1 MFITTKVFDGS
12 QREVA
17 LVKFKLIV
25 LVLCAAVT
33 LSFSKTITVGTSA
46 DFPPFEYIENG
57 QFVGLDMDLMR
68 EIAKIAGFEL
78 KFVDMSFDSLIPAL
92 RAGQIDVAAAAMTI
106 TDERKQ
112 VVDFSIPYWTADQS
126 VIVKADSNLTITVLF
141 GKYKIGVQTGTT
153 GDLWCTDELV
163 GKGILP
169 EKNLK
174 RYDTFILALSDLLNG
189 NIDAIVLDSPVA
201 NRFAATKPV
210 KVVGIIVT
218 GEQYGIAVRKGNK
231 ELLEAINR
239 ALRQIIDSGKMAELI
254 DKYF

>member
-1 MFITTKVFDGS
+1 MKFTRAMF
-12 QREVA
+12 
-17 LVKFKLIV
+17 LI
-25 LVLCAAVT
+25 LIL
-33 LSFSKTITVGTSA
+33 LSAMTFSRTITVGTSA

-57 QFVGLDMDLMR
+57 QFVGFDMDLMR
-68 EIAKIAGFEL
+68 EIAKIAGFDL

-92 RAGQIDVAAAAMTI
+92 RAGQVDVVAAAMTI

-126 VIVKADSNLTITVLF
+126 VIVKSESPLTITVLF
-141 GKYKIGVQTGTT
+141 SKGKIGVQTGTT
-153 GDLWCTDELV
+153 GDLWCTDNLV
-163 GKGILP
+163 STGMLP

-174 RYDTFILALSDLLNG
+174 RYDTFVLALSDLLNG

-210 KVVGIIVT
+210 RVVGIITT
-218 GEQYGIAVRKGNK
+218 GEQYGVAVRKGEK
-231 ELLEAINR
+231 ELLEKINNAIKVLNE
-239 ALRQIIDSGKMAELI
+239 SGKMSELI

>member
-1 MFITTKVFDGS
+1 V
-12 QREVA
+12 
-17 LVKFKLIV
+17 LLLISFV
-25 LVLCAAVT
+25 LFARTV
-33 LSFSKTITVGTSA
+33 TVGTSA

-57 QFVGLDMDLMR
+57 QFVGFDMDLMR

-106 TDERKQ
+106 TEERKK
-112 VVDFSIPYWTADQS
+112 VVDFSMPYWSADQS
-126 VIVKADSNLTITVLF
+126 IIVKADSDFTITVLF
-141 GKYKIGVQTGTT
+141 GKYRIGVQTGTT
-153 GDLWCTDELV
+153 GDLWCTENLV
-163 GKGILP
+163 QKGLLP
-169 EKNLK
+169 ERNLK

-231 ELLEAINR
+231 ELLDKINQ
-239 ALRQIIDSGKMAELI
+239 ALKTLIETGKINELI

>member
-1 MFITTKVFDGS
+1 VKQVKVFLS
-12 QREVA
+12 V
-17 LVKFKLIV
+17 LLLISFV
-25 LVLCAAVT
+25 LFARTV
-33 LSFSKTITVGTSA
+33 TVGTSA

-57 QFVGLDMDLMR
+57 QFVGFDMDLMR

-106 TDERKQ
+106 TEERKK
-112 VVDFSIPYWTADQS
+112 VVDFSMPYWTADQS
-126 VIVKADSNLTITVLF
+126 IIVKADSDLTITVLF
-141 GKYKIGVQTGTT
+141 GKYRIGVQTGTT
-153 GDLWCTDELV
+153 GDLWCTENLV
-163 GKGILP
+163 EKGLLP
-169 EKNLK
+169 ERNLK

-231 ELLEAINR
+231 ELLNKINQ
-239 ALRQIIDSGKMAELI
+239 ALKTLIETGKINELI

>member
-1 MFITTKVFDGS
+1 VKQVKVFLS
-12 QREVA
+12 V
-17 LVKFKLIV
+17 LLLISFV
-25 LVLCAAVT
+25 LFARTV
-33 LSFSKTITVGTSA
+33 TVGTSA

-57 QFVGLDMDLMR
+57 QFVGFDMDLMR

-106 TDERKQ
+106 TEERKK
-112 VVDFSIPYWTADQS
+112 VVDFSMPYWTADQS
-126 VIVKADSNLTITVLF
+126 IIVKAGSDLTITVLF
-141 GKYKIGVQTGTT
+141 GKYRIGVQTGTT
-153 GDLWCTDELV
+153 GDLWCTENLV
-163 GKGILP
+163 EKGLLP
-169 EKNLK
+169 ERNLK

-231 ELLEAINR
+231 ELLNKINQ
-239 ALRQIIDSGKMAELI
+239 ALKTLIETGKINELI

>member
-1 MFITTKVFDGS
+1 MKQVKVFLS
-12 QREVA
+12 V
-17 LVKFKLIV
+17 LLLISFV
-25 LVLCAAVT
+25 LFARTV
-33 LSFSKTITVGTSA
+33 TVGTSA

-57 QFVGLDMDLMR
+57 QFVGFDMDLMR

-106 TDERKQ
+106 TEERKK
-112 VVDFSIPYWTADQS
+112 VVDFSMPYWSADQS
-126 VIVKADSNLTITVLF
+126 IIVKADSDFTITVLF
-141 GKYKIGVQTGTT
+141 GKYRIGVQTGTT
-153 GDLWCTDELV
+153 GDLWCTENLV
-163 GKGILP
+163 EKGLLP
-169 EKNLK
+169 ERNLK

-231 ELLEAINR
+231 ELLDKINQ
-239 ALRQIIDSGKMAELI
+239 ALKTLIETGKINELI

>member
-1 MFITTKVFDGS
+1 MKLKSFLFVLLLLT
-12 QREVA
+12 A
-17 LVKFKLIV
+17 L
-25 LVLCAAVT
+25 A
-33 LSFSKTITVGTSA
+33 FSKTITVGTSA

-57 QFVGLDMDLMR
+57 QFVGFDMDLMR
-68 EIAKIAGFEL
+68 EIAKIEGFEL

-106 TDERKQ
+106 TEERKQ

-126 VIVKADSNLTITVLF
+126 VIVKADSSLTITALF

-163 GKGILP
+163 AKGILP
-169 EKNLK
+169 ERNLK

-231 ELLEAINR
+231 ELLNAINN
-239 ALRQIIDSGKMAELI
+239 ALKQIIESGKMNELI

>member
-1 MFITTKVFDGS
+1 VKQVKVFLS
-12 QREVA
+12 V
-17 LVKFKLIV
+17 LLLISFV
-25 LVLCAAVT
+25 LFARTV
-33 LSFSKTITVGTSA
+33 IVGTSA

-57 QFVGLDMDLMR
+57 QFVGFDMDLMR

-106 TDERKQ
+106 TEERKK
-112 VVDFSIPYWTADQS
+112 VVDFSMPYWTADQS
-126 VIVKADSNLTITVLF
+126 IIVKADSDFTITVLF
-141 GKYKIGVQTGTT
+141 GKYRIGVQTGTT
-153 GDLWCTDELV
+153 GDLWCTENLV
-163 GKGILP
+163 EKGLLP
-169 EKNLK
+169 ERNLK

-201 NRFAATKPV
+201 NKFAATKPV

-231 ELLEAINR
+231 ELLNKINQ
-239 ALRQIIDSGKMAELI
+239 ALKTLIETGKINELI

>member
-1 MFITTKVFDGS
+1 VKQVKVFLS
-12 QREVA
+12 V
-17 LVKFKLIV
+17 LLLISFV
-25 LVLCAAVT
+25 LFARTV
-33 LSFSKTITVGTSA
+33 TVGTSA

-57 QFVGLDMDLMR
+57 QFVGFDMDLMR

-106 TDERKQ
+106 TEERKK
-112 VVDFSIPYWTADQS
+112 VVDFSMPYWTADQS
-126 VIVKADSNLTITVLF
+126 IIVKADSDLTITVLF
-141 GKYKIGVQTGTT
+141 GKYRIGVQTGTT
-153 GDLWCTDELV
+153 GDLWCTENLV
-163 GKGILP
+163 EKGLLP
-169 EKNLK
+169 ERNLK

-231 ELLEAINR
+231 ELLDKINQ
-239 ALRQIIDSGKMAELI
+239 ALKTLIETGKINELI

>member
-1 MFITTKVFDGS
+1 MSRVFLS
-12 QREVA
+12 V
-17 LVKFKLIV
+17 LILASCV
-25 LVLCAAVT
+25 LFAETV
-33 LSFSKTITVGTSA
+33 TVGTSA

-57 QFVGLDMDLMR
+57 QFVGFDMDLMR
-68 EIAKIAGFEL
+68 EIARIAGFEL

-106 TDERKQ
+106 TEERKK
-112 VVDFSIPYWTADQS
+112 VVDFSMPYWSADQS
-126 VIVKADSNLTITVLF
+126 IIVRADSDLTVTVLF
-141 GKYKIGVQTGTT
+141 GKYRIGVQTGTT
-153 GDLWCTDELV
+153 GDLWCTENLV
-163 GKGILP
+163 EKGLLP
-169 EKNLK
+169 ERNLK

-210 KVVGIIVT
+210 KVVGVIVT

-231 ELLEAINR
+231 ELLDKINQ
-239 ALRQIIDSGKMAELI
+239 ALKTLTETGKINELI

>member
-1 MFITTKVFDGS
+1 VLL
-12 QREVA
+12 
-17 LVKFKLIV
+17 LVSFV
-25 LVLCAAVT
+25 LFARTV
-33 LSFSKTITVGTSA
+33 TVGTSA

-57 QFVGLDMDLMR
+57 QFVGFDMDLMR

-106 TDERKQ
+106 TDERKM
-112 VVDFSIPYWTADQS
+112 VVDFSMPYWTADQS
-126 VIVKADSNLTITVLF
+126 IIVKADSDLTITVLF
-141 GKYKIGVQTGTT
+141 GKYRIGVQTGTT
-153 GDLWCTDELV
+153 GDLWCTENLV
-163 GKGILP
+163 EKGLLP
-169 EKNLK
+169 ERNLK

-231 ELLEAINR
+231 ELLDKINQ
-239 ALRQIIDSGKMAELI
+239 ALKTLIETGKINELI

>member
-1 MFITTKVFDGS
+1 VKQVKVFLS
-12 QREVA
+12 V
-17 LVKFKLIV
+17 LLLISFV
-25 LVLCAAVT
+25 LFARTV
-33 LSFSKTITVGTSA
+33 IVGTSA

-57 QFVGLDMDLMR
+57 QFVGFDMDLMR

-78 KFVDMSFDSLIPAL
+78 KFGDMSFDSLIPAL
-92 RAGQIDVAAAAMTI
+92 RVGQIDVAAAAMTI
-106 TDERKQ
+106 TEERKK
-112 VVDFSIPYWTADQS
+112 VVDFSMPYWTADQS
-126 VIVKADSNLTITVLF
+126 IIVKADSDFTITVLF
-141 GKYKIGVQTGTT
+141 GKYRIGVQTGTT
-153 GDLWCTDELV
+153 GDLWCTENLV
-163 GKGILP
+163 EKGLLP
-169 EKNLK
+169 ERNLK

-231 ELLEAINR
+231 ELLNKINQ
-239 ALRQIIDSGKMAELI
+239 ALKTLIETGKINELI

>member
-1 MFITTKVFDGS
+1 MKQVKVFLS
-12 QREVA
+12 V
-17 LVKFKLIV
+17 LLLISFV
-25 LVLCAAVT
+25 LFARTV
-33 LSFSKTITVGTSA
+33 IVGTSA

-57 QFVGLDMDLMR
+57 QFVGFDMDLMR

-78 KFVDMSFDSLIPAL
+78 KFGDMSFDSLIPAL
-92 RAGQIDVAAAAMTI
+92 RVGQIDVAAAAMTI
-106 TDERKQ
+106 TEERKK
-112 VVDFSIPYWTADQS
+112 VVDFSMPYWTADQS
-126 VIVKADSNLTITVLF
+126 IIVKADSDLTITVLF
-141 GKYKIGVQTGTT
+141 GKYRIGVQTGTT
-153 GDLWCTDELV
+153 GDLWCTENLV
-163 GKGILP
+163 EKGLLP
-169 EKNLK
+169 ERNLK

-231 ELLEAINR
+231 ELLNKINQ
-239 ALRQIIDSGKMAELI
+239 ALKTLIETGKINELI

>member
-1 MFITTKVFDGS
+1 MKQVKVFLS
-12 QREVA
+12 V
-17 LVKFKLIV
+17 LLLISFV
-25 LVLCAAVT
+25 LFARTV
-33 LSFSKTITVGTSA
+33 TVGTSA

-57 QFVGLDMDLMR
+57 QFVGFDMDLMR

-106 TDERKQ
+106 TEERKK
-112 VVDFSIPYWTADQS
+112 VVDFSMPYWFADQS
-126 VIVKADSNLTITVLF
+126 IIVKADSDFTITVLF
-141 GKYKIGVQTGTT
+141 GKYRIGVQTGTT
-153 GDLWCTDELV
+153 GDLWCTENLV
-163 GKGILP
+163 EKGLLP
-169 EKNLK
+169 ERNLK

-201 NRFAATKPV
+201 SRFAATKPV

-231 ELLEAINR
+231 ELLDKINQ
-239 ALRQIIDSGKMAELI
+239 ALKTLIETGKINELI

>member
-1 MFITTKVFDGS
+1 V
-12 QREVA
+12 
-17 LVKFKLIV
+17 LLLISFV
-25 LVLCAAVT
+25 LFARTV
-33 LSFSKTITVGTSA
+33 TVGTSA

-57 QFVGLDMDLMR
+57 QFVGFDMDLMR

-78 KFVDMSFDSLIPAL
+78 KFGDMSFDSLIPAL
-92 RAGQIDVAAAAMTI
+92 RVGQIDVAAAAMTI
-106 TDERKQ
+106 TEERKK
-112 VVDFSIPYWTADQS
+112 VVDFSMPYWTADQS
-126 VIVKADSNLTITVLF
+126 IIVKADSDFTITVLF
-141 GKYKIGVQTGTT
+141 GKYRIGVQTGTT
-153 GDLWCTDELV
+153 GDLWCTENLV
-163 GKGILP
+163 EKGLLP
-169 EKNLK
+169 ERNLK

-231 ELLEAINR
+231 ELLNKINQ
-239 ALRQIIDSGKMAELI
+239 ALKTLIETGKINELI

>member
-1 MFITTKVFDGS
+1 VKQVKVFLS
-12 QREVA
+12 V
-17 LVKFKLIV
+17 LLLISFV
-25 LVLCAAVT
+25 LFARTV
-33 LSFSKTITVGTSA
+33 IVGTSA

-57 QFVGLDMDLMR
+57 QFVGFDMDLMR

-78 KFVDMSFDSLIPAL
+78 KFGDMSFDSLIPAL
-92 RAGQIDVAAAAMTI
+92 RVGQIDVAAAAMTI
-106 TDERKQ
+106 TEERKK
-112 VVDFSIPYWTADQS
+112 VVDFSMPYWTADQS
-126 VIVKADSNLTITVLF
+126 IIVKADSDLTITVLF
-141 GKYKIGVQTGTT
+141 GKYRIGVQTGTT
-153 GDLWCTDELV
+153 GDLWCTENLV
-163 GKGILP
+163 EKGLLP
-169 EKNLK
+169 ERNLK

-231 ELLEAINR
+231 ELLDKINQ
-239 ALRQIIDSGKMAELI
+239 ALKTLIETGKINELI

>member
-1 MFITTKVFDGS
+1 M
-12 QREVA
+12 
-17 LVKFKLIV
+17 LLLISFV
-25 LVLCAAVT
+25 LFARTV
-33 LSFSKTITVGTSA
+33 IVGTSA

-57 QFVGLDMDLMR
+57 QFVGFDMDLMR

-78 KFVDMSFDSLIPAL
+78 KFGDMSFDSLIPAL
-92 RAGQIDVAAAAMTI
+92 RVGQIDVAAAAMTI
-106 TDERKQ
+106 TEERKK
-112 VVDFSIPYWTADQS
+112 VVDFSMPYWTADQS
-126 VIVKADSNLTITVLF
+126 IIVKADSDFTITVLF
-141 GKYKIGVQTGTT
+141 GKYRIGVQTGTT
-153 GDLWCTDELV
+153 GDLWCTENLV
-163 GKGILP
+163 EKGLLP
-169 EKNLK
+169 ERNLK

-231 ELLEAINR
+231 ELLNKINQ
-239 ALRQIIDSGKMAELI
+239 ALKTLIETGKINELI

>member
-1 MFITTKVFDGS
+1 VKQVKVFLS
-12 QREVA
+12 V
-17 LVKFKLIV
+17 LLLISFV
-25 LVLCAAVT
+25 LFARTV
-33 LSFSKTITVGTSA
+33 TVGTSA

-57 QFVGLDMDLMR
+57 QFVGFDMDLMR

-106 TDERKQ
+106 TEERKK
-112 VVDFSIPYWTADQS
+112 VVDFSMPYWSADQS
-126 VIVKADSNLTITVLF
+126 IIVKADSDFTITVLF
-141 GKYKIGVQTGTT
+141 GKYRIGVQTGTT
-153 GDLWCTDELV
+153 GDLWCTENLV
-163 GKGILP
+163 QKGLLP
-169 EKNLK
+169 ERNLK

-231 ELLEAINR
+231 ELLDKINQ
-239 ALRQIIDSGKMAELI
+239 ALKTLIETGKINELI

>member
-1 MFITTKVFDGS
+1 VKQVKVFLS
-12 QREVA
+12 V
-17 LVKFKLIV
+17 LLLISFV
-25 LVLCAAVT
+25 LFARTV
-33 LSFSKTITVGTSA
+33 TVGTSA

-57 QFVGLDMDLMR
+57 QFVGFDMDLMR

-106 TDERKQ
+106 TEERKK
-112 VVDFSIPYWTADQS
+112 VVDFSMPYWTADQS
-126 VIVKADSNLTITVLF
+126 IIVKAGSDLTITVLF
-141 GKYKIGVQTGTT
+141 GKYRIGVQTGTT
-153 GDLWCTDELV
+153 GDLWCTENLV
-163 GKGILP
+163 EKGLLP
-169 EKNLK
+169 ERNLK

-201 NRFAATKPV
+201 NKFAATKPV

-231 ELLEAINR
+231 ELLNKINQ
-239 ALRQIIDSGKMAELI
+239 ALKTLIETGKINELI

>member
-1 MFITTKVFDGS
+1 VKQVKVFLS
-12 QREVA
+12 V
-17 LVKFKLIV
+17 LLLISFV
-25 LVLCAAVT
+25 LFARTV
-33 LSFSKTITVGTSA
+33 TVGTSA

-57 QFVGLDMDLMR
+57 QFVGFDMDLMR

-106 TDERKQ
+106 TEERKK
-112 VVDFSIPYWTADQS
+112 VVDFSMPYWTADQS
-126 VIVKADSNLTITVLF
+126 IIVKADSDLTITVLF
-141 GKYKIGVQTGTT
+141 GKYRIGVQTGTT
-153 GDLWCTDELV
+153 GDLWCTENLV
-163 GKGILP
+163 QKGLLP
-169 EKNLK
+169 ERNLK
-174 RYDTFILALSDLLNG
+174 RYDTFILALGDLLNG

-231 ELLEAINR
+231 ELLDKINQ
-239 ALRQIIDSGKMAELI
+239 ALKTLIETGKINEFI

>member
-1 MFITTKVFDGS
+1 M
-12 QREVA
+12 
-17 LVKFKLIV
+17 LLLISFV
-25 LVLCAAVT
+25 LFARTV
-33 LSFSKTITVGTSA
+33 IVGTSA

-57 QFVGLDMDLMR
+57 QFVGFDMDLMR

-78 KFVDMSFDSLIPAL
+78 KFGDMSFDSLIPAL
-92 RAGQIDVAAAAMTI
+92 RVGQIDVAAAAMTI
-106 TDERKQ
+106 TEERKK
-112 VVDFSIPYWTADQS
+112 VVDFSMPYWTADQS
-126 VIVKADSNLTITVLF
+126 IIVKADSDLTITVLF
-141 GKYKIGVQTGTT
+141 GKYRIGVQTGTT
-153 GDLWCTDELV
+153 GDLWCTENLV
-163 GKGILP
+163 EKGLLP
-169 EKNLK
+169 ERNLK

-231 ELLEAINR
+231 ELLNKINQ
-239 ALRQIIDSGKMAELI
+239 ALKTLIETGKINELI

>member
-1 MFITTKVFDGS
+1 VKQVKVFLS
-12 QREVA
+12 V
-17 LVKFKLIV
+17 LLLISFV
-25 LVLCAAVT
+25 LFARTV
-33 LSFSKTITVGTSA
+33 TVGTSA

-57 QFVGLDMDLMR
+57 QFVGFDMDLMR

-106 TDERKQ
+106 TEERKK
-112 VVDFSIPYWTADQS
+112 VVDFSMPYWFADQS
-126 VIVKADSNLTITVLF
+126 IIVKADSDFTITVLF
-141 GKYKIGVQTGTT
+141 GKYRIGVQTGTT
-153 GDLWCTDELV
+153 GDLWCTENLV
-163 GKGILP
+163 EKGLLP
-169 EKNLK
+169 ERNLK

-201 NRFAATKPV
+201 SRFAATKPV

-231 ELLEAINR
+231 ELLDKINQ
-239 ALRQIIDSGKMAELI
+239 ALKTLIETGKINELI

>member
-1 MFITTKVFDGS
+1 VKQVKVFLS
-12 QREVA
+12 V
-17 LVKFKLIV
+17 LLLISFV
-25 LVLCAAVT
+25 LFARTV
-33 LSFSKTITVGTSA
+33 IVGTSA

-57 QFVGLDMDLMR
+57 QFVGFDMDLMR

-106 TDERKQ
+106 TEERKK
-112 VVDFSIPYWTADQS
+112 VVDFSMPYWTADQS
-126 VIVKADSNLTITVLF
+126 IIVKAGSDLTITVLF
-141 GKYKIGVQTGTT
+141 GKYRIGVQTGTT
-153 GDLWCTDELV
+153 GDLWCTENLV
-163 GKGILP
+163 EKGLLP
-169 EKNLK
+169 ERNLK

-231 ELLEAINR
+231 ELLNKINQ
-239 ALRQIIDSGKMAELI
+239 ALKTLIETGKINELI

>member
-1 MFITTKVFDGS
+1 MKQVKVFLS
-12 QREVA
+12 V
-17 LVKFKLIV
+17 LLLISFV
-25 LVLCAAVT
+25 LFARTV
-33 LSFSKTITVGTSA
+33 IVGTSA

-57 QFVGLDMDLMR
+57 QFVGFDMDLMR

-106 TDERKQ
+106 TEERKK
-112 VVDFSIPYWTADQS
+112 VVDFSMPYWTADQS
-126 VIVKADSNLTITVLF
+126 IIVKAGSDLTITVLF
-141 GKYKIGVQTGTT
+141 GKYRIGVQTGTT
-153 GDLWCTDELV
+153 GDLWCTENLV
-163 GKGILP
+163 EKGLLP
-169 EKNLK
+169 ERNLK

-231 ELLEAINR
+231 ELLDKINQ
-239 ALRQIIDSGKMAELI
+239 ALKTLIETGKINELI

>member
-1 MFITTKVFDGS
+1 V
-12 QREVA
+12 
-17 LVKFKLIV
+17 LLLISFV
-25 LVLCAAVT
+25 LFARTV
-33 LSFSKTITVGTSA
+33 TVGTSA

-57 QFVGLDMDLMR
+57 QFVGFDMDLMR

-106 TDERKQ
+106 TEERKK
-112 VVDFSIPYWTADQS
+112 VVDFSMPYWTADQS
-126 VIVKADSNLTITVLF
+126 IIVKAGSDLTITVLF
-141 GKYKIGVQTGTT
+141 GKYRIGVQTGTT
-153 GDLWCTDELV
+153 GDLWCTENLV
-163 GKGILP
+163 EKGLLP
-169 EKNLK
+169 ERNLK

-231 ELLEAINR
+231 ELLDKINQ
-239 ALRQIIDSGKMAELI
+239 ALKTLIETGKINELI

>member
-1 MFITTKVFDGS
+1 MKLTKCIMIFLL
-12 QREVA
+12 
-17 LVKFKLIV
+17 LVVSFVYAKT
-25 LVLCAAVT
+25 VT
-33 LSFSKTITVGTSA
+33 LGTSA

-57 QFVGLDMDLMR
+57 QFVGFDMDLMR
-68 EIAKIAGFEL
+68 EIAKLADFEL

-92 RAGQIDVAAAAMTI
+92 RAGQVDVVAAAMTI

-126 VIVKADSNLTITVLF
+126 IIVKADSDLTITVLYQK
-141 GKYKIGVQTGTT
+141 GRIGVQTGTT
-153 GDLWCTDELV
+153 GDLWCTDNLV
-163 GKGILP
+163 GKGLLP

-174 RYDTFILALSDLLNG
+174 RYDTFVLALSDLLNG

-201 NRFAATKPV
+201 NRFAVIRPV

-218 GEQYGIAVRKGNK
+218 GEQYGIAVKKGNK
-231 ELLEAINR
+231 ELLDKINSAIKILNET
-239 ALRQIIDSGKMAELI
+239 GKMAELI

>member
-1 MFITTKVFDGS
+1 VKQVKVFLS
-12 QREVA
+12 VLL
-17 LVKFKLIV
+17 LVSFV
-25 LVLCAAVT
+25 LFARTV
-33 LSFSKTITVGTSA
+33 TVGTSA

-57 QFVGLDMDLMR
+57 QFVGFDMDLMR

-106 TDERKQ
+106 TDERKM
-112 VVDFSIPYWTADQS
+112 VVDFSMPYWTADQS
-126 VIVKADSNLTITVLF
+126 IIVKADSDLTITVLF
-141 GKYKIGVQTGTT
+141 GKYRIGVQTGTT
-153 GDLWCTDELV
+153 GDLWCTENLV
-163 GKGILP
+163 EKGLLP
-169 EKNLK
+169 ERNLK

-231 ELLEAINR
+231 ELLDKIDQALKTLIETGKIN
-239 ALRQIIDSGKMAELI
+239 ELI

>member
-1 MFITTKVFDGS
+1 MLL
-12 QREVA
+12 
-17 LVKFKLIV
+17 LVSFV
-25 LVLCAAVT
+25 LFARTV
-33 LSFSKTITVGTSA
+33 TVGTSA

-57 QFVGLDMDLMR
+57 QFVGFDMDLMR

-106 TDERKQ
+106 TDERKM
-112 VVDFSIPYWTADQS
+112 VVDFSMPYWTADQS
-126 VIVKADSNLTITVLF
+126 IIVKADSDLTITVLF
-141 GKYKIGVQTGTT
+141 GKYRIGVQTGTT
-153 GDLWCTDELV
+153 GDLWCTENLV
-163 GKGILP
+163 EKGLLP
-169 EKNLK
+169 ERNLK

-231 ELLEAINR
+231 ELLDKINQ
-239 ALRQIIDSGKMAELI
+239 ALKTLIETGKINELI